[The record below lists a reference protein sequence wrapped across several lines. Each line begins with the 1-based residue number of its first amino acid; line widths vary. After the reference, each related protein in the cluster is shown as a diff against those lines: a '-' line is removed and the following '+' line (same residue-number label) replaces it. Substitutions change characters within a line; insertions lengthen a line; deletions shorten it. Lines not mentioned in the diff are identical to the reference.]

1 MKEKGLLPIVYARVL
16 RWEVILKELEVG
28 LEGRYI
34 SIPLQ
39 CNKFL
44 IPLMNCLTIVKVTH
58 LSSMVWF
65 GSMLRSSLKSR
76 CRMDSSCLA
85 ALQEHPF
92 QDHSSCW
99 KNFVPC
105 SCGNEVHIFL
115 LSVSQSPLTA
125 PRSCLHSLTCGL
137 LQL

>member
-1 MKEKGLLPIVYARVL
+1 MIIVASVMKEKGLLPIVYARVL
-16 RWEVILKELEVG
+16 WWEVILKELEVG

-58 LSSMVWF
+58 LSSMVWL

-76 CRMDSSCLA
+76 C
-85 ALQEHPF
+85 
-92 QDHSSCW
+92 
-99 KNFVPC
+99 
-105 SCGNEVHIFL
+105 
-115 LSVSQSPLTA
+115 
-125 PRSCLHSLTCGL
+125 
-137 LQL
+137 